1 MKIREQT
8 QSKNLESAWRDIFSD
23 LSINSIIK
31 TKGFYDIESRVI
43 KRYYEPRI
51 ACKIDFREKTPKVL
65 SEHELS
71 LLAIEN
77 GVYRIAKTDP
87 FIDINIT
94 NRIDNSEKL
103 QPKSF
108 YLPDH
113 IEALSP
119 SYITSESK
127 ALDAALTSKMLDYVF
142 QDEVDLI
149 LRGRERTTSF
159 DFSLPTSR
167 NQFLSY
173 QVDSV
178 QIEVDGGYEGKK
190 GIYLI
195 EAKNELHDNM
205 NIRQLLY
212 PQLHYRQKFSTSKS
226 ITTYIMFY
234 EPETRYFH
242 FFPFRYSPNWYGIDN
257 SQYQCCMLYEPE
269 ETEELPS
276 WRELKSVQVNP
287 ELTDIKV
294 PFPQADNFH
303 KILTLFCD
311 LRQEGPLTK
320 EELFQN
326 HSIVARQYDYY
337 LNALRWMRLVEVEKG
352 GRGTS
357 RSYRLSDLGS
367 RLGKY
372 SDTDIVFEMAKIVF
386 SNDLFNKYLNSE
398 NPYIPHSI
406 RIRNRLETKST
417 FERRTRT
424 IVSWKKYFRRLFD
437 N

>member
-8 QSKNLESAWRDIFSD
+8 QSNNVESAWCDIFSD
-23 LSINSIIK
+23 LQINPIIE
-31 TKGFYDIESRVI
+31 TKGFYDIESSII

-51 ACKIDFREKTPKVL
+51 ACKIDFREKTPKIL
-65 SEHELS
+65 SKHKLS
-71 LLAIEN
+71 LLAIKN

-94 NRIDNSEKL
+94 KRINNSEKL
-103 QPKSF
+103 QPESF
-108 YLPDH
+108 HLPAH

-127 ALDAALTSKMLDYVF
+127 ALDAALTSKMLDHVF
-142 QDEVDLI
+142 QDEVNLI

-159 DFSLPTSR
+159 NFSLPTSG
-167 NQFLSY
+167 NQFLDY
-173 QVDSV
+173 RVDSV
-178 QIEVDGGYEGKK
+178 QIEVDGGYEGRK

-242 FFPFRYSPNWYGIDN
+242 FFPFQYSPNGYGIDN
-257 SQYQCCMLYEPE
+257 SQYRCCMLYEDE
-269 ETEELPS
+269 ETKGLPS
-276 WRELKSVQVNP
+276 WIELKSVQINP

-320 EELFQN
+320 QELFQN

-337 LNALRWMRLVEVEKG
+337 LNALRWMRLVEVKKG
-352 GRGTS
+352 GKEN
-357 RSYRLSDLGS
+357 RSYVLSDLGS

-372 SDTDIVFEMAKIVF
+372 SNTDIVFEMAKIVF
-386 SNDLFNKYLNSE
+386 SNDLFNKYLNSD
-398 NPYIPHSI
+398 NPYIPSSI
-406 RIRNRLETKST
+406 RIRNRLETEST
-417 FERRTRT
+417 FRRRTRT
-424 IVSWKKYFRRLFD
+424 VLSWKKYFRRLFD
-437 N
+437 K

>member
-1 MKIREQT
+1 MRLREQT
-8 QSKNLESAWRDIFSD
+8 QSNDVESAWRDIFSD
-23 LSINSIIK
+23 LQISSIIK
-31 TKGFYDIESRVI
+31 TKGFYDIESGIIR
-43 KRYYEPRI
+43 RYYEPRI

-65 SEHELS
+65 SEHKLS

-94 NRIDNSEKL
+94 KHINTSESL
-103 QPKSF
+103 QPKNF

-119 SYITSESK
+119 SHITSESK

-142 QDEVDLI
+142 QDEVNLI

-159 DFSLPTSR
+159 DFSLPTSG
-167 NQFLSY
+167 NQFLDY
-173 QVDSV
+173 QVGSV
-178 QIEVDGGYEGKK
+178 QIEVDGGYEGRK

-212 PQLHYRQKFSTSKS
+212 PQLHYRQKFSTSKP
-226 ITTYIMFY
+226 IITYIMFY

-242 FFPFRYSPNWYGIDN
+242 FFPFQYSPNRYGIDN
-257 SQYQCCMLYEPE
+257 SQYQCCMLYERE
-269 ETEELPS
+269 GTEESPS

-320 EELFQN
+320 QELFQN
-326 HSIVARQYDYY
+326 HSIVVRQYDYY
-337 LNALRWMRLVEVEKG
+337 LNALRWMRLVEVEKS
-352 GRGTS
+352 GRKNTT
-357 RSYRLSDLGS
+357 YRLSDLGS

-372 SDTDIVFEMAKIVF
+372 SDTDVVFEMAKIVF

-398 NPYIPHSI
+398 NPHIPSSI
-406 RIRNRLETKST
+406 RRRNRLETEST
-417 FERRTRT
+417 FKRRTRT
-424 IVSWKKYFRRLFD
+424 VVSWKKYFRRLFD
-437 N
+437 K